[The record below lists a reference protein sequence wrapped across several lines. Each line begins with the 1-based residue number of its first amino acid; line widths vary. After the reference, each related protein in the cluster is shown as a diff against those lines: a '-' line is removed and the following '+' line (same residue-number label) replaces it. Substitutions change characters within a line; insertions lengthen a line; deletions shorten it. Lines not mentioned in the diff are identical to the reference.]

1 MFWPASGLGLPPMG
15 VTSPPGAETAARL
28 PTGTDSPG
36 PLSWTTLRELALL
49 QSTLFSLQHQQL
61 LQLGLIQQLQSQL
74 QLPAHDS
81 DSESIAEDGA
91 SVSESDS
98 VARPANT
105 ESGAGDQK
113 LEDAKRDPP
122 GSDRSQT
129 NIAHIKPEC
138 PSPTGQQLSLEN
150 ELSVTA
156 NRAQSPPVSEAA
168 QCREASSGDP
178 APAGLSDS
186 TVTPAEPGREAP
198 LSSLALLQRSTQ
210 QVLDSA
216 TRTLGGSLAD
226 ALSAA
231 DGPAG
236 RRDPQPSS
244 ARHRCR
250 YCGKAFGSDSALQ
263 IHIRSHTGERPF
275 KCNICGNRF
284 TTKGNLKVHFQRHVA
299 RFPHVPM
306 STELVPEH
314 LDALHP
320 PLLTRLGQLTPPPE
334 LGQPPPP
341 ELGPPPLYA
350 STLHEPSKQ
359 PLPSVSESYRAAT
372 TVQRGKITENPPPLA
387 EQLLRLETLC
397 RLLQPPQKPPP
408 QHQEKDHG
416 PRKRRDREPTALRER
431 PEERGTAVP
440 RTECRPNALEDEGG
454 MDTAKIKRVRTPC
467 NEKSGITLT
476 DLAIKNEPQEETP
489 VEPSEYF
496 RARSMMDRHRVSEC
510 RAELVRPGY
519 GWAPASAAVTRCG
532 GGSSLAVPN
541 SDPSGSGWEALRPSP
556 VASGGGSQCS
566 VCGRVLSCRSALQM
580 HYRTHT
586 GERPYRCRVCGRA
599 FTTKGNLKTHV
610 GVHRGRAPLLPR
622 IAPSQVVMRSTD
634 VTVPSSSDR
643 RANTS
648 GMVSTGRPAV
658 LDLTR
663 SVATSLPH
671 GEVTGRCSTCG
682 CTERHGAED
691 CRTDDRIRH

>member
-1 MFWPASGLGLPPMG
+1 MDSLSEDDKKDVASLKAALRREFGNSTRWYQESFEKRRKKPEETYGFGGMFWPASGLGLPPMG
-15 VTSPPGAETAARL
+15 VPSLPGAETAARL

-36 PLSWTTLRELALL
+36 PLSWTALRELALL

-122 GSDRSQT
+122 GSDRSQA

-138 PSPTGQQLSLEN
+138 PSPTGQQSSPEN
-150 ELSVTA
+150 GLSVTA
-156 NRAQSPPVSEAA
+156 DRAQSPPVSEAA
-168 QCREASSGDP
+168 QCLEVRSGDP

-198 LSSLALLQRSTQ
+198 LSSLALLQRSAQ

-231 DGPAG
+231 DGPGG

-250 YCGKAFGSDSALQ
+250 YCGKVFGSDSALQ

-314 LDALHP
+314 LEW
-320 PLLTRLGQLTPPPE
+320 TRCT
-334 LGQPPPP
+334 
-341 ELGPPPLYA
+341 
-350 STLHEPSKQ
+350 
-359 PLPSVSESYRAAT
+359 
-372 TVQRGKITENPPPLA
+372 
-387 EQLLRLETLC
+387 
-397 RLLQPPQKPPP
+397 
-408 QHQEKDHG
+408 
-416 PRKRRDREPTALRER
+416 RRCWR
-431 PEERGTAVP
+431 
-440 RTECRPNALEDEGG
+440 
-454 MDTAKIKRVRTPC
+454 
-467 NEKSGITLT
+467 
-476 DLAIKNEPQEETP
+476 
-489 VEPSEYF
+489 
-496 RARSMMDRHRVSEC
+496 
-510 RAELVRPGY
+510 
-519 GWAPASAAVTRCG
+519 GWAS
-532 GGSSLAVPN
+532 
-541 SDPSGSGWEALRPSP
+541 
-556 VASGGGSQCS
+556 
-566 VCGRVLSCRSALQM
+566 
-580 HYRTHT
+580 
-586 GERPYRCRVCGRA
+586 
-599 FTTKGNLKTHV
+599 
-610 GVHRGRAPLLPR
+610 
-622 IAPSQVVMRSTD
+622 
-634 VTVPSSSDR
+634 
-643 RANTS
+643 
-648 GMVSTGRPAV
+648 
-658 LDLTR
+658 
-663 SVATSLPH
+663 
-671 GEVTGRCSTCG
+671 
-682 CTERHGAED
+682 
-691 CRTDDRIRH
+691 